1 MDNNKKIDFK
11 KHVLP
16 VILLVALIIGAIFF
30 KDELGFLFGTSEST
44 GSQDTSYSDTVSD
57 DASSVPDD
65 GSSSVNEETSSV
77 PESTPQSSSTTKP
90 DESTPQT
97 TTTPKTEESI
107 LESSVPEES
116 RVEIEYYF
124 RSESKYTQHY
134 EKHGDEFTP
143 IFGRITLE
151 EYLEYAN
158 ALIASDDED
167 ILTKYSDDG
176 DFMYFRESTGE
187 FLVLAAD
194 GYIRTYFIPD
204 DGIEYW
210 DRQ

>member
-1 MDNNKKIDFK
+1 MDNKKKIDFK

-16 VILLVALIIGAIFF
+16 VILLVALIIGGIFF
-30 KDELGFLFGTSEST
+30 KDELRFLLGSSESS
-44 GSQDTSYSDTVSD
+44 GSGSGDTSYSDTVSD
-57 DASSVPDD
+57 N
-65 GSSSVNEETSSV
+65 SSSKPNDVSSKNDEISSL
-77 PESTPQSSSTTKP
+77 PESTPQSS
-90 DESTPQT
+90 
-97 TTTPKTEESI
+97 TTPAPEQSSSSSS
-107 LESSVPEES
+107 LPESSVPTES
-116 RVEIEYYF
+116 KVEIEYYF

-143 IFGRITLE
+143 IFGKITLE

-158 ALIASDDED
+158 ALIASEDED

-187 FLVLAAD
+187 FLVLADD

-210 DRQ
+210 NRQ

>member
-1 MDNNKKIDFK
+1 MDNKKKIDFK

-16 VILLVALIIGAIFF
+16 VILLVALIIGGIFF
-30 KDELGFLFGTSEST
+30 KDELGLLLGTSESS
-44 GSQDTSYSDTVSD
+44 GSGSGDTYYSDTVSD
-57 DASSVPDD
+57 
-65 GSSSVNEETSSV
+65 SSSSKQDDISSENDEISSL
-77 PESTPQSSSTTKP
+77 PESTPQSSATSTSSTT
-90 DESTPQT
+90 EQSSST
-97 TTTPKTEESI
+97 E
-107 LESSVPEES
+107 SVPETSAPTES
-116 RVEIEYYF
+116 KVEIEYYF

-143 IFGRITLE
+143 IFGKITLE
-151 EYLEYAN
+151 EYLEHAN
-158 ALIASDDED
+158 ALIASEDED

-187 FLVLAAD
+187 FLVLADD

-210 DRQ
+210 NRQ